1 MEYLNGY
8 SQMEYLNGYSW
19 TDNLDTIKSCNYQ
32 LFYEEKSK
40 KGDTKTDKQ

>member
-19 TDNLDTIKSCNYQ
+19 TDNLDTIKSCNYL
-32 LFYEEKSK
+32 LFYEEKK
-40 KGDTKTDKQ
+40 VTHRQTDKQ